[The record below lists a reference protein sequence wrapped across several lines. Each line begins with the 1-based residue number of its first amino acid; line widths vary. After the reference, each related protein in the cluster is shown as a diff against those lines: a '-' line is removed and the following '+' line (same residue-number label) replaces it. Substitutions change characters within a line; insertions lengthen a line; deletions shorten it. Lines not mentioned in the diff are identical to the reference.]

1 MNSVAEKIA
10 MGLEAKLQEL
20 GVFIV
25 DVRQIAAQQRIEV
38 YLDRDAGKPGID
50 IDTCAEVS
58 RYLQFQLDHQ
68 ENAPKQY
75 VLEVSSP
82 GMDNP
87 FKVLRQYHKYKGS
100 RVEVLLMDG
109 RKLDGILVDADE
121 SGLVLDQFA
130 SNPSPASTIKK
141 KSIPQE
147 TERTRIDFQLIKSTK
162 RKFEF

>member
-1 MNSVAEKIA
+1 MNSLAEQIA
-10 MGLEAKLQEL
+10 IWLEPKLQEL

-50 IDTCAEVS
+50 IDTCAEVR

>member
-1 MNSVAEKIA
+1 MNSLAEQIA
-10 MGLEAKLQEL
+10 IWLEPKLQEL

-68 ENAPKQY
+68 ENAQKQY